1 MEAEDTGD
9 PGMALL
15 QLLALQSPLW
25 VCSAP
30 ISLQVPQPLLE
41 RSKEKE
47 KQEKQKQEKET
58 VAAVFF
64 GSGKAWAAS
73 FRVELQ
79 KSGDGMLLRGRAPGK
94 HISKHMVLLSHPQV
108 GRETKAVE
116 RELNSACGNHFQET
130 CII

>member
-15 QLLALQSPLW
+15 QLLVLQSPLW

-58 VAAVFF
+58 VVAVFF
-64 GSGKAWAAS
+64 CSGKAWAVS

-79 KSGDGMLLRGRAPGK
+79 KS
-94 HISKHMVLLSHPQV
+94 
-108 GRETKAVE
+108 
-116 RELNSACGNHFQET
+116 
-130 CII
+130 

>member
-15 QLLALQSPLW
+15 QLLVLQSPLW

-47 KQEKQKQEKET
+47 KQEKET
-58 VAAVFF
+58 VVAVFF
-64 GSGKAWAAS
+64 CSGKAWAVS

-79 KSGDGMLLRGRAPGK
+79 KS
-94 HISKHMVLLSHPQV
+94 
-108 GRETKAVE
+108 
-116 RELNSACGNHFQET
+116 
-130 CII
+130 